1 MKANKR
7 TAPAASR
14 ARAPL
19 HLSDVLLALDHREG
33 LSETRLRD
41 LRSAV
46 RRISGLMGDNPACI
60 PLNLP
65 AISAKLATTSPA
77 PASGMSAKR
86 FSNVRSDFMAAV
98 KESGLQSLY
107 RSAKTPLSAE
117 WQRLM
122 AALPTKRA
130 RYGLSRLGRYASAR
144 GIAPAEVDDATIQAF
159 ISTVRNESLHR
170 KPNGLHR
177 SVTLIW
183 NEAAQQSG
191 FNLQRVDVP
200 SFRRSAKRTEWSR
213 LPRAFRR
220 DADSFLKWCGGSE
233 GFAANA
239 RTRPLAR
246 QTIDLR
252 RDQIHAAVTA
262 LVESGIEPA
271 AIKSLAVIVS
281 NENFKRI
288 MRRRYE
294 MAGRRENV
302 FNRDLAIALLQI
314 AREWV
319 HVKPSALAELKR
331 LVSMVPTPTP
341 GLTPKTRPLCAS
353 SMIQRCCGACTT
365 SQVACGPK

>member
-1 MKANKR
+1 MKRKANKR

-77 PASGMSAKR
+77 ASGMSAKR

-183 NEAAQQSG
+183 NEAAQRMSIH
-191 FNLQRVDVP
+191 LRRVDVP

-220 DADSFLKWCGGSE
+220 DADSFLKWCGGSDA
-233 GFAANA
+233 FAANA

-246 QTIDLR
+246 QTINLR
-252 RDQIHAAVTA
+252 RNQIHAAVTA
-262 LVESGIEPA
+262 LVELGLSRPRSNLLPSSSQMKISSASCGGAMKWPVVARMCSI
-271 AIKSLAVIVS
+271 AISPLRCFRSL
-281 NENFKRI
+281 ENGCTSSHLR
-288 MRRRYE
+288 
-294 MAGRRENV
+294 
-302 FNRDLAIALLQI
+302 LLN
-314 AREWV
+314 
-319 HVKPSALAELKR
+319 
-331 LVSMVPTPTP
+331 
-341 GLTPKTRPLCAS
+341 
-353 SMIQRCCGACTT
+353 
-365 SQVACGPK
+365 